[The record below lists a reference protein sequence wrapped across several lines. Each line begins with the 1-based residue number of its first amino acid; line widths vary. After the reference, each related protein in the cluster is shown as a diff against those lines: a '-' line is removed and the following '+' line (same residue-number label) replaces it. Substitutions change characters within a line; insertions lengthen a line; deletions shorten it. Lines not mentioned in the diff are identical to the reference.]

1 MLVAERRRANAAAK
15 AEPAEFAVTEKGTVP
30 FSPAVV
36 EKETVI
42 ERETVVDSGTVG
54 KKITVVEKTTVQKS
68 PKRAT
73 RAQDGHSSGEQCLYA
88 AMWQVGRPE
97 DEGGRSRLVTAGW
110 DRLGAMANL
119 SWKNARA
126 AVFRLIDKL
135 AIEVVAAENSNT
147 RTGRTYRVWGWVA
160 LLERRRAAGL
170 EWYVKTRG
178 VEFVRPPAE
187 CPGAQAKWDLRHEE
201 KATVVDSETAYKKTT
216 VPFLLTVTE
225 KTTDTVSEKT
235 TDTVPFSPTP
245 SFKNLK
251 IEEST
256 SSSSFAE
263 VATVVRRLAPD
274 ADDDFVLTLLDK
286 CRATAADVTAEEI
299 AYFVRAKGEK
309 ALNSRR
315 VSGLTGFLLTAVP
328 KCLKGTLLADY
339 RAGKRQERLQEVAS
353 WRGILTDP
361 TSTDEI
367 RRIAHDELIR
377 LGDAL

>member
-1 MLVAERRRANAAAK
+1 MLVAERRRANVSAK
-15 AEPAEFAVTEKGTVP
+15 AETAALAVSEKATVP
-30 FSPAVV
+30 FSSAVV
-36 EKETVI
+36 EKK
-42 ERETVVDSGTVG
+42 TVVDSGTVDKRG
-54 KKITVVEKTTVQKS
+54 TVIEKTTVSKS
-68 PKRAT
+68 PRRAT

-88 AMWQVGRPE
+88 AMWQAGRPE
-97 DEGGRSRLVTAGW
+97 QEDGRSRLVTAGW

-135 AIEVVAAENSNT
+135 AIEVAAAENSNT

-160 LLERRRAAGL
+160 LLERRRAAGM

-201 KATVVDSETAYKKTT
+201 KGTVVDSKTADEKTT
-216 VPFLLTVTE
+216 VPFLLTVVE
-225 KTTDTVSEKT
+225 KTTGTVSEKT
-235 TDTVPFSPTP
+235 TDTVPFSPTL

-256 SSSSFAE
+256 SSSFVE
-263 VATVVRRLAPD
+263 VATAVRRLAPD
-274 ADDDFVLTLLDK
+274 ADDDFVLALVDK
-286 CRATAADVTAEEI
+286 CRAVARDATGEEI

-361 TSTDEI
+361 ASTDEI
-367 RRIAHDELIR
+367 RRIAQDELIR
-377 LGDAL
+377 LGDA